1 MISAIKNNV
10 QKTSHMLIIEKCGR
24 ICFVQTMQARSLFF
38 FFFLNHDFRLPG
50 NKEERLLGPSNVFL
64 VCSTITWAE
73 FSVFNQ
79 KLLVQ

>member
-1 MISAIKNNV
+1 MTSAIKNSV

-38 FFFLNHDFRLPG
+38 FFSLNHDFRLPG
-50 NKEERLLGPSNVFL
+50 NREELLLRLSNVFL
-64 VCSTITWAE
+64 VCSTIIWAE